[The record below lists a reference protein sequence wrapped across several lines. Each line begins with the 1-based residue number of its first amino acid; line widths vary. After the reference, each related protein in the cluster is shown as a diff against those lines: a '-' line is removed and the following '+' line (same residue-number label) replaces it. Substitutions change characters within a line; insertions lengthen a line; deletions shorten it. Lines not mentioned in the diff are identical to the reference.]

1 MLTRDDIL
9 RGSKKTKTITIKE
22 LGGDIEIRPLNEGQW
37 AEIDA
42 KKVEMFK
49 IDIEPVM
56 KQVDGQKVYD
66 NEKTR
71 DNIKITS
78 DLSKS
83 KNIEFE
89 TNLLICKYGMILE
102 FTIDELK
109 QISPPG
115 VIKKIADEILK
126 LSQINEEELQELKS
140 FRKQ

>member
-1 MLTRDDIL
+1 MKSD
-9 RGSKKTKTITIKE
+9 
-22 LGGDIEIRPLNEGQW
+22 EGQW

>member
-1 MLTRDDIL
+1 MITKEELL
-9 RGSKKTKTITIKE
+9 KGNKLVKTVTIKE

-89 TNLLICKYGMILE
+89 TNLLICKYGMVLE

>member
-89 TNLLICKYGMILE
+89 TNLLICKYGMVLE

-126 LSQINEEELQELKS
+126 LSQVSEEELQELKS

>member
-1 MLTRDDIL
+1 MITKEELL
-9 RGSKKTKTITIKE
+9 KGNKLVKTVTIKE

-66 NEKTR
+66 SEKTR

-89 TNLLICKYGMILE
+89 TNLLICKYGMVLE